1 MCSRTYKSPNFR
13 QPLNAAS
20 SPGGQ
25 MSSTLRTLE
34 EEGSKSELL
43 DLTDSSYRGGYFLLP
58 KMNRIRHGMSH
69 RPTFLLHF
77 TTLRCFSA
85 AQWVEEKFASLSWR
99 RRSSPS
105 RSPFFF
111 FFPFFLGNK
120 LHPCS
125 ARRGQDPLGCEWV
138 QLKSRRGD
146 EESEVAC
153 ESERCGSEAEV
164 MKMTGA
170 METSFKLALKKPPS
184 LRTAE
189 VNKTNVLFFS
199 FLFFN

>member
-111 FFPFFLGNK
+111 FFPSFWGINSIHARLGEDK
-120 LHPCS
+120 TRWDVS
-125 ARRGQDPLGCEWV
+125 ESSWRA
-138 QLKSRRGD
+138 D
-146 EESEVAC
+146 EETRKVRSPVKV
-153 ESERCGSEAEV
+153 SGV
-164 MKMTGA
+164 DLKP
-170 METSFKLALKKPPS
+170 KLWKWPEPWKLLS
-184 LRTAE
+184 NWL
-189 VNKTNVLFFS
+189 
-199 FLFFN
+199 